1 MTDDRRPAPPRRGIA
16 RLFRTA
22 LVLIPI
28 GVLGNV
34 AFSYAT
40 TDRSVLHSLADRPK
54 SYLLLAAVLGVTP
67 WFTNALRVLIWTRF
81 LGYRLSFRDAF
92 EMSLA
97 TDLGSAVAPTAVG
110 GGIFKW
116 GLLVQHGVSPGAAA
130 SITTFPIVED
140 GIFFLLAL
148 PFALIFSESLNLP
161 LLHDVGLRLREN
173 AFIVFGVAALIG
185 ILSWLAIRWV
195 LGGGLGHRTRSRGL
209 KIFARLRRK
218 MRTTWRD
225 AREVFQII
233 IRRGKL
239 LFLLSLSI
247 TAIQWAARYSVVTA
261 IIAYLGAPVH
271 PVLYWLLQ
279 WVVFTFMAL
288 TPTPGGAGGAEA
300 SFYLIYSAF
309 VPRDVIGLATAG
321 WRFLTFYFELGL
333 ASILFFIFNLTRRG
347 SKPKL
352 F

>member
-1 MTDDRRPAPPRRGIA
+1 MTDHRPPTTAPRGLA

-22 LVLIPI
+22 LILIPI
-28 GVLGNV
+28 GVMGNIL
-34 AFSYAT
+34 FSFAT
-40 TDRSVLHSLADRPK
+40 TDQSVLRAVADRPK
-54 SYLLLAAVLGVTP
+54 GYLLLAALLGITP

-81 LGYRLSFRDAF
+81 LGYRLRYRDGF
-92 EMSLA
+92 EMTLA
-97 TDLGSAVAPTAVG
+97 VDLGSAVAPTAVG

-148 PFALIFSESLNLP
+148 PFALIFSESLDLP
-161 LLHDVGLRLREN
+161 LLHNVGLPLREN
-173 AFIVFGVAALIG
+173 AFIVFGVAAAIG
-185 ILSWLAIRWV
+185 VHTWHAIRWV

-218 MRTTWRD
+218 MRTTWRE
-225 AREVFQII
+225 AREVIQII
-233 IRRGKL
+233 IRSGTL
-239 LFLLSLSI
+239 QLLLSRSN
-247 TAIQWAARYSVVTA
+247 TAVQWAARYSVVTA

-321 WRFLTFYFELGL
+321 WRFLPFYFELGL
-333 ASILFFIFNLTRRG
+333 ASILFFIFNQTRRG